1 MSLYHKFPPPPDFV
15 SDGCTIPWWLAL
27 LTLWMLPL
35 AMRPYKAACR
45 WHDWA
50 RRHLV
55 HHGVLTVKEADW
67 QFRAYMRDLGAP
79 AWLRSIT
86 WVVVKLT
93 RKKYSRTLPVPAR
106 WAQYLIP
113 TTTQQ

>member
-1 MSLYHKFPPPPDFV
+1 MRLYHKFPPPPDFV
-15 SDGCTIPWWLAL
+15 SDGCTVPRL
-27 LTLWMLPL
+27 L
-35 AMRPYKAACR
+35 MRLYAPYAKACR

-79 AWLRSIT
+79 AWLRSVT
-86 WVVVKLT
+86 WVVVKLK
-93 RKKYSRTLPVPAR
+93 RSKYRQTLPVPPR
-106 WAQYLIP
+106 WAQYLKP
-113 TTTQQ
+113 RA

>member
-1 MSLYHKFPPPPDFV
+1 MCYKKYSIPPDFT
-15 SDGCTIPWWLAL
+15 SDGCTVPRL
-27 LTLWMLPL
+27 LKPL
-35 AMRPYKAACR
+35 YRRYTTACR

-67 QFRAYMRDLGAP
+67 QFRAYLRDLGAP

-86 WVVVKLT
+86 WVAVKLT